1 MAARGL
7 NVLVV
12 ARREDRLLELKSE
25 LESQYG
31 IEVFPFVPDL
41 AEEGIEE
48 RIEAEVTRI
57 GLPLEWLIN
66 NAGYAI
72 EGPFD
77 GIPLPDHQKFM
88 KVMLTGVVELTY
100 RLIPHLKKTSP
111 AYLVNVGSMGS
122 FFACSPEG
130 GVYVPIKKFVQSF
143 TEQLSVEFEI
153 HNVPIKVAVSCPGL
167 TRTEIFHSAS
177 ESAKELM
184 ANNRS
189 VMTPEE
195 VVNETIHA
203 IEKGQVVVVH
213 GRTNRFMAGVLR
225 HIPLSWSR
233 ALTRKEAEKMFQMD
247 GKVRNSS
254 T

>member
-25 LESQYG
+25 LEKQYG
-31 IEVFPFVPDL
+31 VEVFPFAADL
-41 AEEGIEE
+41 AEEGVEE
-48 RIEAEVTRI
+48 RIEAEVVRI

-77 GIPLPDHQKFM
+77 GLPLADHQKFM
-88 KVMLTGVVELTY
+88 KVMMTGVVELTY
-100 RLIPHLKKTSP
+100 RLIPHLKKAAP
-111 AYLVNVGSMGS
+111 ANLVNVGSMGA

-130 GVYVPIKKFVQSF
+130 GVYIAIKKFVQSF
-143 TEQLSVEFEI
+143 TEQLAVEFDI
-153 HNVPIKVAVSCPGL
+153 HNTPIKVAVSCPGL

-177 ESAKELM
+177 ESAKEQM
-184 ANNRS
+184 ATNRF
-189 VMTPEE
+189 VMTPEA
-195 VVNETIHA
+195 VVDETINA

-213 GRTNRFMAGVLR
+213 GWTNRLMAGLLR
-225 HIPLSWSR
+225 HLPLSWSR
-233 ALTRKEAEKMFQMD
+233 ALTRREAEKMFEMD
-247 GKVRNSS
+247 GEVRN
-254 T
+254 TAK